1 MTTLNP
7 QTKLLLFDFDGVLV
21 DSLEIYAK
29 SMIATLEIMGKPI
42 IKNREDYLAL
52 FEENLYAALER
63 RGLDLGEFFTAS
75 SRILEEIDYLAL
87 QPFFPL
93 IPVLKKLQ
101 EEHSLLVISSNSTEV
116 IRNTLTRHDF
126 ADCFRD
132 ILGADR
138 GLGKKEKIEQ
148 VMARENMPRER
159 TYYIGDTT
167 GDIREAKQ
175 AGVRTVAAAWGWHG
189 RERLAA
195 AGPDYLLDCPQELL
209 SLAGAARP

>member
-1 MTTLNP
+1 MTAINP
-7 QTKLLLFDFDGVLV
+7 ETKLLLFDFDGVLV

-29 SMIATLEIMGKPI
+29 SMIATLEIMGKPL

-52 FEENLYAALER
+52 FEGNLYAGLES
-63 RGLDLGEFFTAS
+63 RGVDLGEFFTAS
-75 SRILEEIDYLAL
+75 SRILEKVDYLAL

-101 EEHSLLVISSNSTEV
+101 EDHPLLVISSNATEV
-116 IRNTLTRHDF
+116 IRDTLRRYEF

-148 VMARENMPRER
+148 VLARENIPREQ

-167 GDIREAKQ
+167 GDIKEAKQ

-189 RERLAA
+189 RDRLAA
-195 AGPDYLLDCPQELL
+195 AKPDYLIDRPEELL
-209 SLAGAARP
+209 TLAGAGG